1 MIVIQIRVRF
11 GIFGRFRAIAAI
23 FYPAAPAQ
31 WNVSIERA
39 MTEFY
44 CIYISVKQGFTRFP
58 KFVTHMIYYINI
70 YNFNYKKKA
79 VRHFYWLK
87 LRSGQS
93 SGINDQMAITRFE
106 ETN

>member
-1 MIVIQIRVRF
+1 MIVIQISVRF

-31 WNVSIERA
+31 WNLSIERA

-44 CIYISVKQGFTRFP
+44 CIYISVKQDFPRFP

-70 YNFNYKKKA
+70 YNFN
-79 VRHFYWLK
+79 
-87 LRSGQS
+87 
-93 SGINDQMAITRFE
+93 
-106 ETN
+106 

>member
-1 MIVIQIRVRF
+1 
-11 GIFGRFRAIAAI
+11 
-23 FYPAAPAQ
+23 
-31 WNVSIERA
+31 

-44 CIYISVKQGFTRFP
+44 CIYISVKQDFPRFP

-70 YNFNYKKKA
+70 YNFNSKKKA
-79 VRHFYWLK
+79 VRQFYWPK

-93 SGINDQMAITRFE
+93 SDINDEMAITRFE

>member
-1 MIVIQIRVRF
+1 
-11 GIFGRFRAIAAI
+11 
-23 FYPAAPAQ
+23 
-31 WNVSIERA
+31 

-44 CIYISVKQGFTRFP
+44 RIYISVKQGFPRFP

-70 YNFNYKKKA
+70 YNFNSKKKKT
-79 VRHFYWLK
+79 VRQFYWLK

-93 SGINDQMAITRFE
+93 SDINDEMAITRFE